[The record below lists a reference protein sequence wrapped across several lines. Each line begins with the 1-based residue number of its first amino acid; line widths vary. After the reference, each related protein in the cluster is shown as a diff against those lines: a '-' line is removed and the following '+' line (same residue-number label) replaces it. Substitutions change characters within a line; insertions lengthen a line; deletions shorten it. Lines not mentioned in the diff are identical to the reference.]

1 MGHYIIFEFHK
12 LPLTE
17 KIMLRNF
24 QYIANFRTRVKQPVS
39 MEILSLDETKSSV
52 RSVEIMPDWFF
63 KPNIT
68 FLIDLDG
75 DEILSIIKDKL
86 EHNIDL
92 TDMGA
97 YLFSV
102 IPFTKHKKDTVE
114 LVDELCHFVNETNIP
129 QVYKYII
136 KLSQI
141 LWVQALIKDEEHSNE
156 LMDVIKMRSTFI
168 QNYEKNLVE
177 TAVDKAIKDA
187 MEVIRTKGNGTAHE
201 IDENESIRAGILE
214 KTGVD
219 IRKI

>member
-1 MGHYIIFEFHK
+1 M
-12 LPLTE
+12 
-17 KIMLRNF
+17 
-24 QYIANFRTRVKQPVS
+24 
-39 MEILSLDETKSSV
+39 
-52 RSVEIMPDWFF
+52 
-63 KPNIT
+63 
-68 FLIDLDG
+68 
-75 DEILSIIKDKL
+75 
-86 EHNIDL
+86 
-92 TDMGA
+92 
-97 YLFSV
+97 
-102 IPFTKHKKDTVE
+102 
-114 LVDELCHFVNETNIP
+114 CHFIINETNIP